1 MVFKE
6 SSLIKHA
13 FFFQITDAFVAE
25 ISPLKIYTGAHRTL
39 FRLAPMQLF
48 YRMQVYVTPIK
59 NEAITMQLVRGL
71 VLRNV
76 RRRRAK

>member
-25 ISPLKIYTGAHRTL
+25 ILPLKICTGAHRNL
-39 FRLAPMQLF
+39 PFGPNAAHLPHAGIC
-48 YRMQVYVTPIK
+48 YANK
-59 NEAITMQLVRGL
+59 
-71 VLRNV
+71 
-76 RRRRAK
+76 K